1 MACPHEFPDLG
12 LTGTVLSNA
21 LVPFPPN
28 DQQYYMCGKYDPDT
42 SLLRPTAVPNFA
54 HDGHGSSTWLRLV
67 DFAQHADAVHLF
79 DEFSSKTHC
88 GRIYQGA
95 LDNGYFVEALQ
106 AISLRPKLVKQ
117 LFYAWQAR
125 RSVYIARLYKHGTWM
140 RVEVDDYV
148 PVGRPGRNDTDVNVP
163 ICCRS
168 EYFPNVIWPSL
179 IEKAYA
185 KIHTLRLS
193 PSAVSEEDMG
203 GWEALN
209 GGGKVEDAL
218 ADLTGGVAGRFY
230 TEDVSPDR
238 LFIYIHDLQRD
249 TLFVCRPHPTKCEL
263 QGVRLNPYYPYA
275 VNRAVHWEGGLYLQ
289 LFCGGPGVYDGGLQ
303 DITVPYNLS
312 RSEKY
317 PERREDG
324 FFWLNAEDF
333 HEYFGTI
340 FECRLVNSGDV
351 SLTDMPPPRFETIRR
366 AGKCFLAASGREW
379 GGQVRDLS
387 LIVPGENVRARSTWR
402 EVSCWTGFCHCVKT
416 CKVAEMSV
424 KGSFQD
430 ADKVRELAK
439 KCDIL
444 TLEVEHVNAE
454 VLEELHQQGVP
465 IQPLPFVVKLIQDKY
480 VQKVHL
486 QKHGVPL
493 PDFEK
498 VETEA
503 DLHSIGEKFGYP
515 MMLKSRYGAYDG
527 KGNAVVP
534 NAQGITAAFE
544 KLGGKAGK
552 KLYVEKWAPFKM
564 ELAVMVARG
573 VDETMNVTMRT
584 YPVVHT
590 VQRDSVCFT
599 CLTPPVGVTQ
609 KQQELAQKIA
619 TDAIKSFGDARG
631 IFGVEMFLLEDGSV
645 LLNEIAPRPH
655 NTGHYTMEACGVD
668 QFEQHLR
675 CVLGLPLGDCQL
687 RVGGAMMVNILGQ
700 GETPE
705 MVTKTMAPLRRALL
719 VPDAGI
725 HWYGKDGCAKGR
737 KMGHITVTGFTP
749 ASALEEIRPVLVA
762 VDGDDAVNKLDVPTK
777 PSPSVGIIMGS
788 DSDLPTMKDAAQ
800 VLDDFGIP
808 YEISI
813 VSAHRTPEYMYE
825 YATTAE
831 ARGIN
836 VIIAGAGGAAHLPGM
851 VAALTPLPVIGVP
864 VKSSTLSG
872 NDSLLSIVQMP
883 KGIPVAT
890 VAIGN
895 AANAGLLAVRILGA
909 ANPGLG
915 LGFRV

>member
-1 MACPHEFPDLG
+1 MDHIRGVKMCVLDPLG
-12 LTGTVLSNA
+12 
-21 LVPFPPN
+21 
-28 DQQYYMCGKYDPDT
+28 
-42 SLLRPTAVPNFA
+42 
-54 HDGHGSSTWLRLV
+54 
-67 DFAQHADAVHLF
+67 
-79 DEFSSKTHC
+79 
-88 GRIYQGA
+88 
-95 LDNGYFVEALQ
+95 
-106 AISLRPKLVKQ
+106 
-117 LFYAWQAR
+117 
-125 RSVYIARLYKHGTWM
+125 
-140 RVEVDDYV
+140 
-148 PVGRPGRNDTDVNVP
+148 
-163 ICCRS
+163 
-168 EYFPNVIWPSL
+168 
-179 IEKAYA
+179 EK
-185 KIHTLRLS
+185 S
-193 PSAVSEEDMG
+193 P
-203 GWEALN
+203 
-209 GGGKVEDAL
+209 
-218 ADLTGGVAGRFY
+218 AG
-230 TEDVSPDR
+230 
-238 LFIYIHDLQRD
+238 Q
-249 TLFVCRPHPTKCEL
+249 
-263 QGVRLNPYYPYA
+263 
-275 VNRAVHWEGGLYLQ
+275 
-289 LFCGGPGVYDGGLQ
+289 
-303 DITVPYNLS
+303 
-312 RSEKY
+312 
-317 PERREDG
+317 
-324 FFWLNAEDF
+324 
-333 HEYFGTI
+333 
-340 FECRLVNSGDV
+340 
-351 SLTDMPPPRFETIRR
+351 
-366 AGKCFLAASGREW
+366 
-379 GGQVRDLS
+379 
-387 LIVPGENVRARSTWR
+387 
-402 EVSCWTGFCHCVKT
+402 
-416 CKVAEMSV
+416 VAEMSV
-424 KGSFQD
+424 MGSFQD
-430 ADKVRELAK
+430 ADKAGRCSLDPKFVDPKPIEIPQFGGPTTHPRQVRELAK

-454 VLEELHQQGVP
+454 VLEELHQAGVP
-465 IQPLPFVVKLIQDKY
+465 VQPLPFVVKLIQDKY

-503 DLHSIGEKFGYP
+503 DLHSIGERFGYP

-544 KLGGKAGK
+544 KLGGNVGK

-705 MVTKTMAPLRRALL
+705 MVTKTMAPLRQALN

-725 HWYGKDGCAKGR
+725 HWYGKEGCVKGR

-749 ASALEEIRPVLVA
+749 ASALEQIRPVLVA
-762 VDGDDAVNKLDVPTK
+762 LDGDDAADKMDVPSK

-800 VLDDFGIP
+800 VLSDFGIP

-909 ANPGLG
+909 ANPGQRQKLG
-915 LGFRV
+915 RSLGDFVYIYMYMYMYMYM

>member
-1 MACPHEFPDLG
+1 ML
-12 LTGTVLSNA
+12 
-21 LVPFPPN
+21 
-28 DQQYYMCGKYDPDT
+28 
-42 SLLRPTAVPNFA
+42 
-54 HDGHGSSTWLRLV
+54 LV

-88 GRIYQGA
+88 GRVYQGA

-168 EYFPNVIWPSL
+168 EHFPNVIWPSL

-230 TEDVSPDR
+230 TQDVSPDR

-249 TLFVCRPHPTKCEL
+249 TLFVCRPNPTTCEL

-303 DITVPYNLS
+303 DITVPYTLS
-312 RSEKY
+312 RNEKY
-317 PERREDG
+317 PEKREDG

-351 SLTDMPPPRFETIRR
+351 SLPDMPPPRFETIRPPP
-366 AGKCFLAASGREW
+366 SE
-379 GGQVRDLS
+379 LS
-387 LIVPGENVRARSTWR
+387 LMAAGMMAPRQAYALSAAMDKRTVGCLGGGRLLCREGQLGRMMVYAAHRLGVRMCVLDPLGEKSPA
-402 EVSCWTGFCHCVKT
+402 GQ
-416 CKVAEMSV
+416 VAEMSV

-430 ADKVRELAK
+430 ADAVRALAK

-454 VLEELHQQGVP
+454 VLEELHQAGVP
-465 IQPLPFVVKLIQDKY
+465 VQPLPFVVKLIQDKY

-493 PDFEK
+493 PEFEK
-498 VETEA
+498 VESEA
-503 DLHSIGEKFGYP
+503 DLHSIGERFGYP

-725 HWYGKDGCAKGR
+725 HWYGKEGCAKGR

-749 ASALEEIRPVLVA
+749 ASALEEIRPVLAA

-836 VIIAGAGGAAHLPGM
+836 VIIAGAGGAACFGWTRGLRHCPGYD
-851 VAALTPLPVIGVP
+851 L
-864 VKSSTLSG
+864 
-872 NDSLLSIVQMP
+872 
-883 KGIPVAT
+883 
-890 VAIGN
+890 
-895 AANAGLLAVRILGA
+895 R
-909 ANPGLG
+909 
-915 LGFRV
+915 

>member
-1 MACPHEFPDLG
+1 MA
-12 LTGTVLSNA
+12 
-21 LVPFPPN
+21 
-28 DQQYYMCGKYDPDT
+28 
-42 SLLRPTAVPNFA
+42 PTAESSADWCEKPGFPSHEGSWIRGTA
-54 HDGHGSSTWLRLV
+54 HGLPEYWYQEGHEKTRNGPPPRISIGT
-67 DFAQHADAVHLF
+67 HEDAH
-79 DEFSSKTHC
+79 
-88 GRIYQGA
+88 
-95 LDNGYFVEALQ
+95 
-106 AISLRPKLVKQ
+106 VK
-117 LFYAWQAR
+117 
-125 RSVYIARLYKHGTWM
+125 
-140 RVEVDDYV
+140 VDDSRV
-148 PVGRPGRNDTDVNVP
+148 ASRHCMVFKEGRNWFLEGVSTKRPINLGDTMLEP
-163 ICCRS
+163 
-168 EYFPNVIWPSL
+168 
-179 IEKAYA
+179 
-185 KIHTLRLS
+185 
-193 PSAVSEEDMG
+193 
-203 GWEALN
+203 
-209 GGGKVEDAL
+209 
-218 ADLTGGVAGRFY
+218 GVAY
-230 TEDVSPDR
+230 
-238 LFIYIHDLQRD
+238 
-249 TLFVCRPHPTKCEL
+249 
-263 QGVRLNPYYPYA
+263 
-275 VNRAVHWEGGLYLQ
+275 Q
-289 LFCGGPGVYDGGLQ
+289 L
-303 DITVPYNLS
+303 S
-312 RSEKY
+312 
-317 PERREDG
+317 
-324 FFWLNAEDF
+324 
-333 HEYFGTI
+333 
-340 FECRLVNSGDV
+340 SGDV
-351 SLTDMPPPRFETIRR
+351 FSLDGPAHALRYLVEFDDADNWYLDTTSDNDFPNRWPAKMPGHPTEAPPAPEELKRLAWQTDQMRRRSEEEQVLVADWAAFSQYVKKHYHKYGIFAEPWQGSLGPVPPRPPKPVNKRMSER
-366 AGKCFLAASGREW
+366 AFPALTPGQLGRMMVYAGHRLGVKMCVLDPLGEKSPA
-379 GGQVRDLS
+379 GQ
-387 LIVPGENVRARSTWR
+387 
-402 EVSCWTGFCHCVKT
+402 
-416 CKVAEMSV
+416 VAEMSV

-430 ADKVRELAK
+430 ADSVRELSK

-454 VLEELHQQGVP
+454 VLEELHQAGVP
-465 IQPLPFVVKLIQDKY
+465 VQPLPFVVKLIQDKY

-498 VETEA
+498 VESEA
-503 DLHSIGEKFGYP
+503 DLHSIGERFGYP

-609 KQQELAQKIA
+609 KQQELAQKVA

-631 IFGVEMFLLEDGSV
+631 IFGVEMFLLHDGSV

-655 NTGHYTMEACGVD
+655 NTGHYTIEACGVD

-725 HWYGKDGCAKGR
+725 HWYGKEGCVKGR

-749 ASALEEIRPVLVA
+749 AAALEAIRPVLVA
-762 VDGDDAVNKLDVPTK
+762 VDGDDAASKHDVPTK

-808 YEISI
+808 YEISV

-864 VKSSTLSG
+864 VKSSALSG

-909 ANPGLG
+909 ANPGQRQKMAKYMAAEAATVEKKRRRLEQDG
-915 LGFRV
+915 WQAYLAVANGNLNGKA

>member
-1 MACPHEFPDLG
+1 MDKR
-12 LTGTVLSNA
+12 TVGCL
-21 LVPFPPN
+21 
-28 DQQYYMCGKYDPDT
+28 
-42 SLLRPTAVPNFA
+42 
-54 HDGHGSSTWLRLV
+54 
-67 DFAQHADAVHLF
+67 
-79 DEFSSKTHC
+79 
-88 GRIYQGA
+88 
-95 LDNGYFVEALQ
+95 
-106 AISLRPKLVKQ
+106 
-117 LFYAWQAR
+117 
-125 RSVYIARLYKHGTWM
+125 
-140 RVEVDDYV
+140 
-148 PVGRPGRNDTDVNVP
+148 
-163 ICCRS
+163 
-168 EYFPNVIWPSL
+168 
-179 IEKAYA
+179 
-185 KIHTLRLS
+185 
-193 PSAVSEEDMG
+193 
-203 GWEALN
+203 
-209 GGGKVEDAL
+209 GGGQLGRMMVYAGHRL
-218 ADLTGGVAGRFY
+218 GVKMCVLDPLGEKSPAG
-230 TEDVSPDR
+230 
-238 LFIYIHDLQRD
+238 Q
-249 TLFVCRPHPTKCEL
+249 
-263 QGVRLNPYYPYA
+263 
-275 VNRAVHWEGGLYLQ
+275 
-289 LFCGGPGVYDGGLQ
+289 
-303 DITVPYNLS
+303 
-312 RSEKY
+312 
-317 PERREDG
+317 
-324 FFWLNAEDF
+324 
-333 HEYFGTI
+333 
-340 FECRLVNSGDV
+340 
-351 SLTDMPPPRFETIRR
+351 
-366 AGKCFLAASGREW
+366 
-379 GGQVRDLS
+379 
-387 LIVPGENVRARSTWR
+387 
-402 EVSCWTGFCHCVKT
+402 
-416 CKVAEMSV
+416 VAEMSV

-430 ADKVRELAK
+430 ADSVRELAK

-454 VLEELHQQGVP
+454 VLEGLHQAGVP
-465 IQPLPFVVKLIQDKY
+465 VQPLPFVVKLIQDKY

-498 VETEA
+498 VESEA
-503 DLHSIGEKFGYP
+503 DLHSIGERFGYP

-609 KQQELAQKIA
+609 KQQELAQKVA

-631 IFGVEMFLLEDGSV
+631 IFGVEMFLLHDGSV

-655 NTGHYTMEACGVD
+655 NTGHYTIEACGVD

-725 HWYGKDGCAKGR
+725 HWYGKEGCVKGR

-749 ASALEEIRPVLVA
+749 AAALEAIRPVLVA
-762 VDGDDAVNKLDVPTK
+762 VDGDDAASKHDVPTK

-800 VLDDFGIP
+800 VLDDFSIP
-808 YEISI
+808 YEISV

-864 VKSSTLSG
+864 VKSSALSG

-909 ANPGLG
+909 ANPGQRQKMAKYMAAEAATVEKKRRRLEQDG
-915 LGFRV
+915 WQAYLAVANGNLNGKA

>member
-1 MACPHEFPDLG
+1 MDKR
-12 LTGTVLSNA
+12 TVGCL
-21 LVPFPPN
+21 
-28 DQQYYMCGKYDPDT
+28 
-42 SLLRPTAVPNFA
+42 
-54 HDGHGSSTWLRLV
+54 
-67 DFAQHADAVHLF
+67 
-79 DEFSSKTHC
+79 
-88 GRIYQGA
+88 
-95 LDNGYFVEALQ
+95 
-106 AISLRPKLVKQ
+106 
-117 LFYAWQAR
+117 
-125 RSVYIARLYKHGTWM
+125 
-140 RVEVDDYV
+140 
-148 PVGRPGRNDTDVNVP
+148 
-163 ICCRS
+163 
-168 EYFPNVIWPSL
+168 
-179 IEKAYA
+179 
-185 KIHTLRLS
+185 
-193 PSAVSEEDMG
+193 
-203 GWEALN
+203 
-209 GGGKVEDAL
+209 GGGQL
-218 ADLTGGVAGRFY
+218 GRMMVY
-230 TEDVSPDR
+230 AAHR
-238 LFIYIHDLQRD
+238 L
-249 TLFVCRPHPTKCEL
+249 
-263 QGVRLNPYYPYA
+263 GVRMCVLDPL
-275 VNRAVHWEGGLYLQ
+275 G
-289 LFCGGPGVYDGGLQ
+289 
-303 DITVPYNLS
+303 
-312 RSEKY
+312 EKS
-317 PERREDG
+317 P
-324 FFWLNAEDF
+324 
-333 HEYFGTI
+333 
-340 FECRLVNSGDV
+340 
-351 SLTDMPPPRFETIRR
+351 
-366 AGKCFLAASGREW
+366 AG
-379 GGQVRDLS
+379 Q
-387 LIVPGENVRARSTWR
+387 
-402 EVSCWTGFCHCVKT
+402 
-416 CKVAEMSV
+416 VAEMSV

-430 ADKVRELAK
+430 AEAVRALAK

-454 VLEELHQQGVP
+454 VLEELHQAGVP
-465 IQPLPFVVKLIQDKY
+465 VQPLPFVVKLIQDKY

-493 PDFEK
+493 PEFEK
-498 VETEA
+498 VESEA
-503 DLHSIGEKFGYP
+503 DLHSIGERFGYP

-725 HWYGKDGCAKGR
+725 HWYGKEGCAKGR

-749 ASALEEIRPVLVA
+749 ASALEEIRPVLAA

-777 PSPSVGIIMGS
+777 PAPSVGIIMGS

-909 ANPGLG
+909 ANPGQRQKMARYMASWLFSRALRFERKIG
-915 LGFRV
+915 EV